1 MDLQLFQ
8 INNLITGCILEPV
21 NELANNDAKKLYNNF
36 EQLLS
41 IYPVFNDKQVIY
53 NNIIT
58 KILESGY
65 KITIDNIQ
73 NIIQKHINIDILI
86 EHITFTNNI
95 INLCCMYNN
104 WFLLEHI
111 FDNKIV
117 PTNNMFTLLFIYK
130 NSILDQQKCIK
141 LFLQY
146 GYVITYNDFIL
157 ITKNYIVLNN
167 NINFDSD
174 DIPKEFITDEFNKL
188 CEQNDF
194 YPNYYIPTINFLRKR
209 SFYLNNISQI
219 IEYKKCLRSN
229 LQPDIQCLINACH
242 SSGKKALQFFVEEC
256 KINPNNDCLFTVLSN
271 DKPARKYIIEKYIEC
286 HPNQ

>member
-1 MDLQLFQ
+1 MLYYIIILFTIIIYIMDLQLFQ

-111 FDNKIV
+111 FLK
-117 PTNNMFTLLFIYK
+117 FK
-130 NSILDQQKCIK
+130 NAEL
-141 LFLQY
+141 
-146 GYVITYNDFIL
+146 
-157 ITKNYIVLNN
+157 
-167 NINFDSD
+167 
-174 DIPKEFITDEFNKL
+174 
-188 CEQNDF
+188 
-194 YPNYYIPTINFLRKR
+194 
-209 SFYLNNISQI
+209 
-219 IEYKKCLRSN
+219 
-229 LQPDIQCLINACH
+229 
-242 SSGKKALQFFVEEC
+242 
-256 KINPNNDCLFTVLSN
+256 
-271 DKPARKYIIEKYIEC
+271 
-286 HPNQ
+286 